1 MRTMPNKKTSG
12 DIVTNGDR
20 NNIKSITNNSKKQYN
35 LRLYAPL
42 VLTASLTIG
51 VTIGTLTGVIKLP
64 KMKRSEPP
72 QAGSTLPTKNK
83 YPQSKSQ
90 IHILDPRTKSEL
102 SRKSNISGSFENLT
116 SEENLWV
123 YVFAEGEKAY
133 YPSIVR
139 DIDFRKKTWKV
150 QVTIGNTD
158 VDQSGNTWKIGT
170 IVLGEQESNIL
181 REITRNGNGA
191 PKLPVPIDPG
201 QEIVVLR
208 KPLTK

>member
-1 MRTMPNKKTSG
+1 MAMSDLGRFWSSLNTARTISSAYHRRSG
-12 DIVTNGDR
+12 R
-20 NNIKSITNNSKKQYN
+20 
-35 LRLYAPL
+35 A
-42 VLTASLTIG
+42 
-51 VTIGTLTGVIKLP
+51 
-64 KMKRSEPP
+64 
-72 QAGSTLPTKNK
+72 
-83 YPQSKSQ
+83 
-90 IHILDPRTKSEL
+90 
-102 SRKSNISGSFENLT
+102 
-116 SEENLWV
+116 NLWV

-181 REITRNGNGA
+181 KEIVRNDNGL
-191 PKLPVPIDPG
+191 PKLPVPIDPS

-208 KPLTK
+208 KPFAK